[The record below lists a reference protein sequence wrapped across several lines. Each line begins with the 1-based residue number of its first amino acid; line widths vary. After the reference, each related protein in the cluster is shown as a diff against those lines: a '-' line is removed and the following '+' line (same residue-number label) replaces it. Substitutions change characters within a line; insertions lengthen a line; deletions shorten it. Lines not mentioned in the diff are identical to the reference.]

1 MSRSLNNTVFFYQGN
16 RLFTAKQYTN
26 HRSIFHISDRPLA
39 EYQSADQTGLLA
51 TDEKGSVLIVQGK
64 EEIHSYSAYGH
75 TPTLPSVRTLL
86 GFNGEVAHTVID
98 GYLLGNGYRL
108 YVPTLYRFCSPD
120 SLSPFSK
127 NNLNAYSY
135 CEGDPINYTDPSG
148 HIKIPKVFSDPNSD
162 SRKPLALPGS
172 SSETYYRIAGISADG
187 KLEHKTTLVKTK
199 LSLEEPVSIYIP
211 RESLPHFR
219 QKQEEQRALINNA
232 KLHPPEDPGAFDE
245 KITRLN
251 EYIYERIENGKKI
264 FEKFKPPKISQ
275 PVETV
280 TLVRD
285 PPQSN

>member
-1 MSRSLNNTVFFYQGN
+1 MSRSLNTTVFFYLGN

-26 HRSIFHISDRPLA
+26 HRSIFHIPDRPLA

-51 TDEKGSVLIVQGK
+51 TDDKGSVLIVQGK
-64 EEIHSYSAYGH
+64 EEIHSYSAYGY

-148 HIKIPKVFSDPNSD
+148 HLKMKVLSYPERG
-162 SRKPLALPGS
+162 SRKPIALPS
-172 SSETYYRIAGISADG
+172 SSSNTYYLITGNTADG
-187 KLEHKTTLVKTK
+187 NIKHQTTLVQTK
-199 LSLEEPVSIYIP
+199 LSFEQPISIYILHD
-211 RESLPHFR
+211 SLPDFR
-219 QKQEEQRALINNA
+219 KQQKNN
-232 KLHPPEDPGAFDE
+232 ESSS
-245 KITRLN
+245 ITRSSML
-251 EYIYERIENGKKI
+251 
-264 FEKFKPPKISQ
+264 PKILRLS
-275 PVETV
+275 TKKLCAL
-280 TLVRD
+280 T
-285 PPQSN
+285 